1 MSNRTW
7 PHMENP
13 NREHTHS
20 TLYTNVEKLN
30 NYALALGFIMSS
42 IPSVYIYSNFAR
54 HLEPVSIK
62 VPRSESIASHRIA
75 STIDQAGVERTSIM
89 RNLKEI
95 NVVQEITFR
104 SSIFWLFNQK
114 NKKKRVQETAITF
127 SGIGA
132 RKIYNCDHVWSA

>member
-42 IPSVYIYSNFAR
+42 IHSPMYAVFIYSNFDR

-62 VPRSESIASHRIA
+62 VKRSESIA

-104 SSIFWLFNQK
+104 SSIFRLFNQK
-114 NKKKRVQETAITF
+114 NKKKKIQETAITF